1 VAGSVHG
8 RRSIDRACVVVEITV
23 MIFQHGTK
31 FQETV
36 RRIVTA
42 WHDGIK
48 CQLAARAEDPKVL
61 LQILPKHVHV
71 QSTKR

>member
-1 VAGSVHG
+1 MA
-8 RRSIDRACVVVEITV
+8 RDRACRWLRLHCARWEET
-23 MIFQHGTK
+23 MIFQYGTQ

-71 QSTKR
+71 QSIKR